1 MALEFLRRHHQR
13 KSLFLTIPLIIIV
26 LSFVALYFPSLQG
39 AATGSRSQEV
49 GRVGSLP
56 ITLGEFQSAYSNRR
70 RFYEQAYRG
79 QVDERMLRAM
89 GLENQVFEGLV
100 SQKLLELEAQR
111 LGIVVDDAAVA
122 KAIAE
127 DPNLQRDGKFVGREE
142 LLRLLALQGVAPD
155 DFTEQQRQRLVIERL
170 RAIVAAGASV
180 SPAEAEDEYRRRNE
194 QLKAEYVQVSAQP
207 FRAAASVSDDEVR
220 QRFAAKQDHYAIPEK
235 RVVAALLIDP
245 SALRAGITV
254 PDTETNRYYEEHR
267 SEFIEPEQACASH
280 ILVRVKSG
288 DGDAEGHADA
298 DARKIADDL
307 LAKAKAGGD
316 FAALAKKSSEDK
328 GSATNGGDLGC
339 FPAGRMLPEFDSAA
353 FGLASGQL
361 SDVVKTSYGYHIIR
375 MNERKAES
383 VPAMS
388 AVKEQI
394 AARLVGERAAALADE
409 KQQTVQETLAKGRTL
424 EEASRAAGL
433 TVTKSAP
440 FARGDTPAPPLASK
454 ELAVAA
460 FALKPGATDKQAFNV
475 GAATAFIALS
485 EVQPAR
491 PAQLEEVTAQ
501 VRADLVEEQAFAAAE
516 ARARELRGKAAA
528 GPLDKAAAS
537 LGLVRKETLE
547 LVARSQPLGDLGSG
561 AGLER
566 AVFALPAGT
575 LSDPIRTSAGYAL
588 VRVTEKKAFDPAAF
602 AKEQA
607 ALVAQLTEE
616 KRANLFDAFLRAAR
630 DRYVVEQR
638 PELVRRSVG

>member
-207 FRAAASVSDDEVR
+207 FRAAANVSDDEVR

-298 DARKIADDL
+298 DARKIADDV

-339 FPAGRMLPEFDSAA
+339 FPAGRMLPEFDNAA

-361 SDVVKTSYGYHIIR
+361 SDVVKTSYGYHVIR

-394 AARLVGERAAALADE
+394 AARLVCGS
-409 KQQTVQETLAKGRTL
+409 V
-424 EEASRAAGL
+424 
-433 TVTKSAP
+433 VH
-440 FARGDTPAPPLASK
+440 
-454 ELAVAA
+454 V
-460 FALKPGATDKQAFNV
+460 
-475 GAATAFIALS
+475 
-485 EVQPAR
+485 
-491 PAQLEEVTAQ
+491 
-501 VRADLVEEQAFAAAE
+501 
-516 ARARELRGKAAA
+516 
-528 GPLDKAAAS
+528 
-537 LGLVRKETLE
+537 
-547 LVARSQPLGDLGSG
+547 SQ
-561 AGLER
+561 
-566 AVFALPAGT
+566 
-575 LSDPIRTSAGYAL
+575 
-588 VRVTEKKAFDPAAF
+588 KK
-602 AKEQA
+602 K
-607 ALVAQLTEE
+607 
-616 KRANLFDAFLRAAR
+616 
-630 DRYVVEQR
+630 
-638 PELVRRSVG
+638 